1 MDLGAIVDVAIGI
14 IFVWIVLS
22 LTTIQIQEWITTRL
36 DKRAK
41 DLEDAIHEMLA
52 NPNLKAQFYDHPVI
66 RGLTARKRRDPSRIP
81 GWFYRYPILRG
92 FTKEKRKR
100 PSYIPSRQ
108 FALALFDIAMTAN
121 TEASIIQQGIFRLRD
136 DLHNSR
142 KLTVHQAVIEELNL
156 LAELARSAA
165 ATEAGTAI
173 TLRTTEFLK
182 EKLKRF
188 IEDFHKK
195 YPSIQLDEEVIHV
208 IEEKLR
214 VALEEAPVL
223 REQMQE
229 VVDKQPED
237 DINSGLAKLRR
248 GVAALSVISPE
259 VNQTLS
265 ALLLNVEEYA
275 ADKEERIAKARGN
288 IEKWFDDSMDRVS
301 GVFKRYSQ
309 AMALIIGFLLALLL
323 NVDSIDLTLYL
334 WRDPSVRQVLAAQ
347 ATQYQI
353 TQQNGQNNPQQSLQD
368 LQNQLSELN
377 LPVGWGISDIQQASS
392 CKAFPG
398 KSDAFGVPLLNTKKC
413 LAPPHANSQTN
424 LLLKLGGIFLTALAA
439 RQGAPFWFDVLRRAA
454 NLRGTGPNPAEK
466 EGKS

>member
-1 MDLGAIVDVAIGI
+1 
-14 IFVWIVLS
+14 
-22 LTTIQIQEWITTRL
+22 
-36 DKRAK
+36 
-41 DLEDAIHEMLA
+41 
-52 NPNLKAQFYDHPVI
+52 
-66 RGLTARKRRDPSRIP
+66 
-81 GWFYRYPILRG
+81 
-92 FTKEKRKR
+92 
-100 PSYIPSRQ
+100 
-108 FALALFDIAMTAN
+108 
-121 TEASIIQQGIFRLRD
+121 
-136 DLHNSR
+136 
-142 KLTVHQAVIEELNL
+142 
-156 LAELARSAA
+156 
-165 ATEAGTAI
+165 
-173 TLRTTEFLK
+173 
-182 EKLKRF
+182 
-188 IEDFHKK
+188 
-195 YPSIQLDEEVIHV
+195 
-208 IEEKLR
+208 
-214 VALEEAPVL
+214 EEAPVL

-377 LPVGWGISDIQQASS
+377 LPVGWGISDIQEASS